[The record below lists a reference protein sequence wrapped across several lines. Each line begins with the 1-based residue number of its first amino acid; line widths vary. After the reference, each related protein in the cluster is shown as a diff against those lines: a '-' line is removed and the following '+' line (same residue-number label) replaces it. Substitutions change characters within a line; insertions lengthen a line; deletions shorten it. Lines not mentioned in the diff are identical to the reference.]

1 MGPSE
6 KYLSWVKE
14 QLNKEKEVTT
24 PSQEINKLTDE
35 LLRLNPQLTVHWAL
49 TNSLITYLDILASRA
64 NKSNEIQYPENKHV
78 DVKDNTL
85 KSTMDALDVK
95 VTVETAGRKLV
106 LDVPYDSDIFVW
118 EQKLNILLKWLT
130 FQPQTIN
137 LILGSQEGPQC
148 NCND

>member
-24 PSQEINKLTDE
+24 PSQEINKIANE
-35 LLRLNPQLTVHWAL
+35 LMTLNKTLSPQWAVI
-49 TNSLITYLDILASRA
+49 NGLITYLDILASRA

-78 DVKDNTL
+78 EVKDNTL

-130 FQPQTIN
+130 FEQQTIN
-137 LILGSQEGPQC
+137 LILGSQEGTQC